1 MLNGL
6 ISHCCQRAQGYS
18 VKQQRNVYTAGG
30 LTRSFP
36 GAQSKLTLRRHIV
49 SIHSCP
55 RTHHQDWFGPFCV
68 TLKGLKGN
76 VGLHSFSLAA
86 HLPSISRTCC
96 HSAGTNYSQAV
107 SSYSWPRASQSI
119 SDRLATFYLRGLFNF
134 QVPGNVQVRSAK
146 EELLPFFSH
155 RITIAT
161 LSVTDRVIIN
171 I

>member
-6 ISHCCQRAQGYS
+6 ISHCCQRAQGCS
-18 VKQQRNVYTAGG
+18 VKQRRSIYTAGG

-49 SIHSCP
+49 AVHSCP
-55 RTHHQDWFGPFCV
+55 RTHHQDCFGPFCV

-86 HLPSISRTCC
+86 HLPSVSLTCC

-107 SSYSWPRASQSI
+107 SSYSWVPLKASRI
-119 SDRLATFYLRGLFNF
+119 SWEHFTSEVCATFRCQETFRCETPKRSHYLFLFLTESPW
-134 QVPGNVQVRSAK
+134 QHCQ
-146 EELLPFFSH
+146 
-155 RITIAT
+155 
-161 LSVTDRVIIN
+161 
-171 I
+171 